1 MLIFHSFPQV
11 TESSRTSEWRMAVR
25 LKLELHRMQAK
36 DYNQMYFTFDWPHGT
51 LLHFRVVIPNA
62 AASTAHIPVYE
73 KHRET
78 GMFWILCF
86 PLGPGLSLGRKKR
99 MKTKKAD
106 KIRAVWVLDW
116 LWFCSSWTHLNS
128 MGDIQTAWVT
138 ANKCRPVNSCRWL
151 QWNVCSPF
159 AEVPQLHRAEGAL
172 QQGVPW
178 PCREDPS
185 PEDAVTT
192 DIWARPQPSAPHRK
206 K

>member
-1 MLIFHSFPQV
+1 MSEGWQLDLNWSCTGCKRKITTKCISPLIDHMGHCC
-11 TESSRTSEWRMAVR
+11 TSGLWYQMQPPP
-25 LKLELHRMQAK
+25 LHISQCMKNTGKQAC
-36 DYNQMYFTFDWPHGT
+36 FEFC
-51 LLHFRVVIPNA
+51 V
-62 AASTAHIPVYE
+62 
-73 KHRET
+73 
-78 GMFWILCF
+78 F
-86 PLGPGLSLGRKKR
+86 PLGPGLSLGREKR

-106 KIRAVWVLDW
+106 TIRAVWVLDW

-192 DIWARPQPSAPHRK
+192 DIWARHQPSAPDRK